1 MGSFPERINTQWS
14 KDSGVSRNMENP
26 KFRQQ
31 KPHQVLRDN
40 EMPEGE
46 LNHFAFKPLETRY
59 QNRSFPRTER
69 LLCIIIIIIIIII
82 TIIIIMIIVIYLHYF
97 LKSLVSYLFSLV
109 ISGIFKKYLISFI

>member
-40 EMPEGE
+40 EMPESE
-46 LNHFAFKPLETRY
+46 LNHVVFKPLETRY
-59 QNRSFPRTER
+59 QNHSLPRTER
-69 LLCIIIIIIIIII
+69 LLFIILLIIILIIIIII
-82 TIIIIMIIVIYLHYF
+82 IIIIMIIVIYLHYF
-97 LKSLVSYLFSLV
+97 LKSLVSYLFYLV
-109 ISGIFKKYLISFI
+109 ISGVF

>member
-31 KPHQVLRDN
+31 KPYEVLRDN

-46 LNHFAFKPLETRY
+46 LNHVAYKPLETRY
-59 QNRSFPRTER
+59 QNHSFPRTER
-69 LLCIIIIIIIIII
+69 FPFIV
-82 TIIIIMIIVIYLHYF
+82 IIIIMIILIFMDYF
-97 LKSLVSYLFSLV
+97 
-109 ISGIFKKYLISFI
+109 